1 MAGTLSPHRSRW
13 LWLVSLAL
21 AIGGGVWLRLDQIG
35 SQLLLDDEWHA
46 VYRVV
51 HEAPAEVFLD
61 FGHSDSSI
69 PLTLLY
75 LFESRA
81 FGLSEMG
88 MRWPLLTA
96 GVATLVL
103 FPWYAAR
110 HVGRAEAILFA
121 ALLAISPLLYFF
133 SRTARPY
140 ALTLLLVYAAHV
152 AFRRYVEDH
161 GGAALALYAAC
172 ATLAAWLHPVVVPFV
187 VAPFIPSAWAALRN
201 PSGTPKAMLLRLA
214 VPALAA
220 GAPMTALILPPL
232 LVHPESLSLKS
243 GIDLP
248 RMDTLIGVWYAWF
261 GTGSTIALL
270 ICGAFAI
277 AGASVVWR
285 RLPEAGSMLAGI
297 ALCVLTIVATRPAWI
312 HNPLTFGRYLLPI
325 LPLLLLSTACGA
337 ARVGRAANLA
347 IAARHV
353 SPALARAC
361 GAAVAAVPLLALAT
375 STPLSPVLMHPN
387 DNTLHGLY
395 QFDFRRAHNP
405 IVTFMDGIPLSPWW
419 ANLADRP
426 PGSITVAVAPFPT
439 ESVGWDAP
447 RWQRLSRQRMLSGF
461 LTRLCANT
469 RTNEVPDDARFRFR
483 NAVHLGDDAALA
495 ARGVD
500 FVAWQKPYRYLANG
514 IDAPVGAD
522 VAPCATALTARFG
535 SPVYEDEWLAVYR
548 PRDRARGAGDVGR

>member
-21 AIGGGVWLRLDQIG
+21 AIGGGVWLRLDQLG

-51 HEAPAEVFLD
+51 HDTPAAVFLD

-75 LFESRA
+75 LFESRVC
-81 FGLSEMG
+81 GLSEVG
-88 MRWPLLTA
+88 MRWPLVAA
-96 GVATLVL
+96 GIATLVL
-103 FPWYAAR
+103 FPGYAAR
-110 HVGRAEAILFA
+110 RVGDAEALLFA

-152 AFRRYVEDH
+152 AFRRYVEHH
-161 GGAALALYAAC
+161 GGATRRIA
-172 ATLAAWLHPVVVPFV
+172 
-187 VAPFIPSAWAALRN
+187 
-201 PSGTPKAMLLRLA
+201 LLRLA
-214 VPALAA
+214 TATLAV
-220 GAPMTALILPPL
+220 GVPMTALLLPPL
-232 LVHPESLSLKS
+232 LAHPESISLKS

-248 RMDTLIGVWYAWF
+248 RIDTLIGVCYAWF

-270 ICGAFAI
+270 ISGAFAI

-285 RLPEAGSMLAGI
+285 RLPEAGSMLAG
-297 ALCVLTIVATRPAWI
+297 LVLGVLMIVATRPAWI
-312 HNPLTFGRYLLPI
+312 QNPLTFGRYLLPI

-337 ARVGRAANLA
+337 ARVGRAVNAA
-347 IAARHV
+347 IAARRPV
-353 SPALARAC
+353 PALA
-361 GAAVAAVPLLALAT
+361 GASGVAVAAIPLFALAVT
-375 STPLSPVLMHPN
+375 TPLWPVVMHPN
-387 DNTLHGLY
+387 GNSLHGVY

-419 ANLADRP
+419 ANLADRRSS
-426 PGSITVAVAPFPT
+426 SITVAVAPFPT

-447 RWQRLSRQRMLSGF
+447 RWQRLSRQRVLSGF
-461 LTRLCANT
+461 LTPLCASA
-469 RTNEVPDDARFRFR
+469 RANEVPDDGRFRFR
-483 NAVHLGDDAALA
+483 NAIHLGNDAALA

-500 FVAWQKPYRYLANG
+500 FIAWQKPYRYFANG

-522 VAPCATALTARFG
+522 VAPCAIALMARFG
-535 SPVYEDEWLAVYR
+535 LPVYEDEWLAVYR